1 MTGVVSPGPAPPP
14 SSEKKNGKA
23 KKTLADIRGFCDLPA
38 STTATIA
45 TGGMGKKKGKPIEAK
60 IHLAVHQKN
69 DKVGQLTGRAMYIV
83 NPVYDVDDNAAFKQL
98 MSDKFYQNP
107 RYFKD
112 LGCGRSARRARNW
125 R

>member
-1 MTGVVSPGPAPPP
+1 MSSAPTEPDVVVTGFVSPGPAPPP

-83 NPVYDVDDNAAFKQL
+83 NPVYEEK
-98 MSDKFYQNP
+98 
-107 RYFKD
+107 
-112 LGCGRSARRARNW
+112 GRSRSS
-125 R
+125 